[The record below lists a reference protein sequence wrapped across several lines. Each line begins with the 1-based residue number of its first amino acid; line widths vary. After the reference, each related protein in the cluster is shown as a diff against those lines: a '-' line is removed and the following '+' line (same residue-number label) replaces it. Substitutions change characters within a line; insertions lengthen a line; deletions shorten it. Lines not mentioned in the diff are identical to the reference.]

1 MGEGGTRSGPQNLFY
16 QKSFFFFFFIF
27 KLYNIILVLPNIE
40 MNPFLYNPV
49 GTDKKGADW
58 VGRAKG
64 WSLQIQGPGAL
75 FCFL

>member
-1 MGEGGTRSGPQNLFY
+1 MEPGQGPRIFFIRSV
-16 QKSFFFFFFIF
+16 SFFFFF

-49 GTDKKGADW
+49 GTGKKGADW